1 MESLSNNSQDNSSLE
16 SQPNENNIIRAASKL
31 RQEIKK
37 LSHNEL
43 SRQYVYVYQSLILAN
58 KDLTELKDMLKNVEA
73 LEHLLKKAK
82 ELQAGEP
89 SSEALPNDQNLK
101 TEQLTTN
108 KLNSEKE

>member
-1 MESLSNNSQDNSSLE
+1 MEISLNNSTNDSSPE
-16 SQPNENNIIRAASKL
+16 NKSNENNIIRAASKL